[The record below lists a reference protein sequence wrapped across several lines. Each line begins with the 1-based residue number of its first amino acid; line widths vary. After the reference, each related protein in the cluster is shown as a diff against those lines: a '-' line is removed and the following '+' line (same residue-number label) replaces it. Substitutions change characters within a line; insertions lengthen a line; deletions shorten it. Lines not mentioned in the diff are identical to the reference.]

1 MGKAKV
7 LIFGDLNL
15 DIVFEAPKLPSLG
28 EFVKAETMRLL
39 SGGVGGNIAHNLAL
53 LGLEPYIIGAV
64 GTDIFGDMIIS
75 DLEKV
80 GVKTDFIRRHPGSSG
95 IMSIFVYGG
104 ERTMVGHRGANEYN
118 IVTDE
123 ILEKIPEFDYVHVS
137 GYTFLNVDN
146 GSSTLKI
153 LEEARKHGIPS
164 SIDLE
169 GVASLS
175 KEKIKEL
182 KRKVDYIMLNDFE
195 AQTLIRATHVELDK
209 LRDLAIGVLGAKH
222 VYLKMGYKGSMVI
235 TPDKTVFKQAHK
247 IVPKDTT
254 GAGDAFDAG
263 VIYGVVNKLSLEE
276 TLLLANS
283 LGAYACLFIGARPPV
298 SKLNLVAKFPELK
311 EIFKL

>member
-1 MGKAKV
+1 MGKPKV

-28 EFVKAETMRLL
+28 EFVKAKTMKLL

-53 LGLEPYIIGAV
+53 LGMEPYVLGAV
-64 GTDIFGDMIIS
+64 GTDIFGDMIIN
-75 DLEKV
+75 DLKRV
-80 GVKTDFIRRHPGSSG
+80 GVKTDFVRKHPGSSG

-118 IVTDE
+118 TVTE
-123 ILEKIPEFDYVHVS
+123 EVLSKIPEFDYIHVS
-137 GYTFLNVDN
+137 GYTFLNIDN
-146 GSSTLKI
+146 GLSTLKI

-175 KEKIKEL
+175 REKIKEL
-182 KRKVDYIMLNDFE
+182 KGKVDYIMLNDFE

-209 LRDLAIGVLGAKH
+209 LRDLAVGVLGAKH
-222 VYLKMGYKGSMVI
+222 VYLKMGYKGSMAI

-263 VIYGVVNKLSLEE
+263 VIYGIVNGLSLEE

-311 EIFKL
+311 DVFKL